1 MRLSNLT
8 SRASSG
14 TCHRFIA
21 ILAACCC
28 ALALNVMEPASRA
41 LAQAAPA
48 AESGTPLLLAP
59 DSHGSRH
66 GSRRQRRARGAS
78 QEEAASEPAKP
89 ETEAALSESRHH
101 GRHRH
106 WSRRRGRGSRAS
118 AVAATPANAEAS
130 DSADAADETPGK
142 QNGPVSVTLLT
153 GALGSTSSRMA
164 SDLGAVLDGPT
175 LRVMPMLG
183 KSAGQNLE
191 DLADQPNVDVALVQ
205 ADTLGGRGKPTG
217 ISYIARLYNEEVHVV
232 AGPGI
237 TDIRQLSGQRVAVDS
252 VSDESTATASALFA
266 RLGIKVIQV
275 GIDLPAALAK
285 LKAGDVAAVLTIS
298 GKPSPGLTQF
308 DSTGGYHLV
317 SVPYTGSM
325 QDAYYPGRLDNADY
339 PNLVPAGAGLETVA
353 VGTLLAV
360 HDVPRGSPRYQ
371 RLAAFTKAFFAR
383 FDALR
388 DPARHPKWREVNL
401 AADVP
406 GWTRFRAATEAL
418 AHAPEPAVTAAAK
431 APTEARS
438 AAGEPSGSTP
448 TGGTRLSGK
457 VDPQNID
464 LVGRLSRRSGTEH
477 LGRTTEFDRFVA
489 SHAAGANISDLSEAQ
504 QDRLLREFQKWKR
517 KHRI

>member
-1 MRLSNLT
+1 MPDSDGMTRRGFLGT
-8 SRASSG
+8 SAGAALIGLRPA
-14 TCHRFIA
+14 
-21 ILAACCC
+21 LAAAAVNQE
-28 ALALNVMEPASRA
+28 ALARDAYIWGYPLVLFGRYRDDYRQQGNPLNQLIVQTS
-41 LAQAAPA
+41 L
-48 AESGTPLLLAP
+48 STP
-59 DSHGSRH
+59 
-66 GSRRQRRARGAS
+66 
-78 QEEAASEPAKP
+78 
-89 ETEAALSESRHH
+89 
-101 GRHRH
+101 
-106 WSRRRGRGSRAS
+106 
-118 AVAATPANAEAS
+118 ATP
-130 DSADAADETPGK
+130 G
-142 QNGPVSVTLLT
+142 G
-153 GALGSTSSRMA
+153 G
-164 SDLGAVLDGPT
+164 
-175 LRVMPMLG
+175 
-183 KSAGQNLE
+183 
-191 DLADQPNVDVALVQ
+191 PNVDTIYGYTWL
-205 ADTLGGRGKPTG
+205 DLR
-217 ISYIARLYNEEVHVV
+217 
-232 AGPGI
+232 AGPQVLHVPEAQDRYYSIQLIDMYSDSFAYVGRRATGTRAGTFAI
-237 TDIRQLSGQRVAVDS
+237 IGPFWKGKLPKGLKAIRSPTDDVICFSRTAVAD
-252 VSDESTATASALFA
+252 DA
-266 RLGIKVIQV
+266 
-275 GIDLPAALAK
+275 DLPAALAK

-418 AHAPEPAVTAAAK
+418 AHSPEPAVTAAAK